1 MTLFPALARRRQSDK
16 RLREMVLA
24 REAKRGLL
32 IAFEGPDGSGKTTQR
47 KLFKNWLKKRK
58 MLNARYVFARELGEE
73 ECHSGR
79 ESEGTQSSGAPES
92 AFRKSVGFRC
102 MKFRIF
108 SILSLSEKSAE
119 VRARRSISRS
129 HKADADA
136 NRRIL

>member
-1 MTLFPALARRRQSDK
+1 MSLMHFVNCVTTK
-16 RLREMVLA
+16 
-24 REAKRGLL
+24 
-32 IAFEGPDGSGKTTQR
+32 SGKTISQAWAKVG

-58 MLNARYVFARELGEE
+58 MLYARYVFARELGEE

-119 VRARRSISRS
+119 VRARTSISER
-129 HKADADA
+129 HKTDADA